1 MMQLNLI
8 DTYSNSLGDLNNKIR
23 SCALCSYH
31 LLSHNTSRVV
41 GRGNVGSKIMI
52 VGQGP
57 GEAEMTSGVP
67 FSGTS
72 GKLLKRIMKM
82 VGLEYNESYVSNM
95 IRCLQPHQKP
105 ILDSCIKKCKPWL
118 DDEVGIVKP
127 KLIVC
132 LGGISTEWLLGY
144 KLEDAGRIVDT
155 EYDIPGIGTYHTA
168 YILRLRAYKSSE
180 DNRKEEYNR
189 VSHLVM
195 DHWKLIASMI

>member
-95 IRCLQPHQKP
+95 IRCLQPT
-105 ILDSCIKKCKPWL
+105 
-118 DDEVGIVKP
+118 G
-127 KLIVC
+127 
-132 LGGISTEWLLGY
+132 
-144 KLEDAGRIVDT
+144 
-155 EYDIPGIGTYHTA
+155 
-168 YILRLRAYKSSE
+168 
-180 DNRKEEYNR
+180 N
-189 VSHLVM
+189 
-195 DHWKLIASMI
+195 